1 MKGRR
6 CVGDAVQH
14 HPLRRAKV
22 VHKSLVETTCQGRFW
37 FNIEG
42 RIPTVS
48 DGDTTTVALD
58 IATGSMFDIFSHLF
72 RCVAG
77 RAWEWLNEKIRCAQH
92 AKPAKPS
99 SLRPR

>member
-48 DGDTTTVALD
+48 DGDTTTVAID
-58 IATGSMFDIFSHLF
+58 IATGSVVVRRVVVNSS
-72 RCVAG
+72 G
-77 RAWEWLNEKIRCAQH
+77 RQAARRRGRMWVWE
-92 AKPAKPS
+92 
-99 SLRPR
+99 

>member
-42 RIPTVS
+42 RFPPVS
-48 DGDTTTVALD
+48 DGDTTTVAID
-58 IATGSMFDIFSHLF
+58 IATGSVNGNRRSGPVH
-72 RCVAG
+72 VAFLPNIG
-77 RAWEWLNEKIRCAQH
+77 
-92 AKPAKPS
+92 
-99 SLRPR
+99 